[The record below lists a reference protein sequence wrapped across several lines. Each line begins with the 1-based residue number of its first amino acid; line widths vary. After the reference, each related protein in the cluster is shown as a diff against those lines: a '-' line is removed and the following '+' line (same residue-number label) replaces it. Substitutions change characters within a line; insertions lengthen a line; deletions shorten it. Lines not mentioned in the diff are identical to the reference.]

1 MLVLFGTKEYPV
13 FFLFFFFLF
22 RRVVISDRVKK
33 ERFVVGKAISETP
46 LRNQKIKRKKRANRV
61 F

>member
-33 ERFVVGKAISETP
+33 ERFVVGKAISATP
-46 LRNQKIKRKKRANRV
+46 LRNQEIKRKKRANRV